1 MAAIPRAKLYARA
14 LRWLSQREHSRGELR
29 TRLLQAVKAWANAP
43 AGLPAPA
50 RRRRGLPEAYA
61 ASPASGAS
69 DVLAGPEPLLEPLAV
84 SSLAD
89 DWRQSDA
96 ELADE
101 SGCPPTASPAAEAAV
116 VEAVLDQLQ
125 AQGYLSDQR
134 FIESRLHARQAAWG
148 ARRIRHELRQ
158 HGLALDEQQQTQLQ
172 ATERDRAQALW
183 ARRYGTVAA
192 DPAERARQ
200 MRFLAAR
207 GFSADAIRHAI
218 AGADDD
224 DLGQEL
230 LDG

>member
-1 MAAIPRAKLYARA
+1 MMGANPRAKLYARA

-29 TRLLQAVKAWANAP
+29 TRLLLAARARESVAP
-43 AGLPAPA
+43 SAG
-50 RRRRGLPEAYA
+50 RRRAPRAADAMPRGFDEPSGLGQCFDPVEASA
-61 ASPASGAS
+61 LGEDWPQTTPDFPDEATGAE
-69 DVLAGPEPLLEPLAV
+69 AP
-84 SSLAD
+84 
-89 DWRQSDA
+89 Q
-96 ELADE
+96 
-101 SGCPPTASPAAEAAV
+101 PTAEATAALV
-116 VEAVLDQLQ
+116 DAVLDQLQ

-158 HGLALDEQQQTQLQ
+158 HGLALDEQQQSQLQ
-172 ATERDRAQALW
+172 ASERDRAQALW

-218 AGADDD
+218 AGVDDD
-224 DLGQEL
+224 ELGAEP
-230 LDG
+230 LDT